1 MSKHTIGAVST
12 FYGFS
17 IEYMY
22 SPLGSTLVGRKNDM
36 SSTLGLTVV
45 GMGESQISRGL
56 RHPIHAH
63 ARGSTLRRT
72 TSFAPRLT
80 MLTRGYHGRLTP
92 ICSKISSLLKTLA
105 NGSPNYD
112 STAPKI
118 EYWIEYV
125 LNEGFASV
133 DELVEGVSRV
143 AWNGVQGS
151 YATIARFFKEFYDAS
166 HRSEQARSFVSQLCA
181 YALRWFAI
189 ASTESLCSWS
199 LGLVSIDGPYGFV
212 RAASFIGHL
221 IERGLLNHELV
232 RRHLIKPLTNHVD
245 TNDVADTPGGTRAK
259 AIYQLFLAAG
269 NTLLQGTL
277 EPDDVQVCFDKLD
290 CRNPRHMEFDEE
302 KLEVQCTSHDGASR
316 LSLTYE

>member
-1 MSKHTIGAVST
+1 MFTH
-12 FYGFS
+12 
-17 IEYMY
+17 
-22 SPLGSTLVGRKNDM
+22 
-36 SSTLGLTVV
+36 
-45 GMGESQISRGL
+45 
-56 RHPIHAH
+56 
-63 ARGSTLRRT
+63 
-72 TSFAPRLT
+72 
-80 MLTRGYHGRLTP
+80 GYHNRREP

-125 LNEGFASV
+125 LKEGFASV

-143 AWNGVQGS
+143 GWEGVQGS
-151 YATIARFFKEFYDAS
+151 YATIARFFKEFYDAPHHS
-166 HRSEQARSFVSQLCA
+166 MQARSFVSQLCA

-189 ASTESLCSWS
+189 ASTEDLWS
-199 LGLVSIDGPYGFV
+199 RSSGFV
-212 RAASFIGHL
+212 AINGSSSFVHAASFIGHL
-221 IERGLLNHELV
+221 IERGLLSHELV

-245 TNDVADTPGGTRAK
+245 INNFADTPGGIRAK

-290 CRNPRHMEFDEE
+290 SRNPQDMGFDVE
-302 KLEVQCTSHDGASR
+302 KLGVQCTSHDGASR
-316 LSLTYE
+316 WSLTYE